1 MKIHLHFCKVKGL
14 IPKWLQTVCVCENF
28 GLQSKVVNA
37 ECAEWLNFLCAS
49 LSKVIKKPFQ
59 VEDFP
64 QGNSRNT
71 AALKRGVEKRRN
83 KKVQRLSVCCVED
96 GGDILYKPEVR
107 QGSSSMKRRRDWA
120 FISACSCS

>member
-1 MKIHLHFCKVKGL
+1 M
-14 IPKWLQTVCVCENF
+14 
-28 GLQSKVVNA
+28 VNA

-83 KKVQRLSVCCVED
+83 KKGPKCEEADCV
-96 GGDILYKPEVR
+96 LH
-107 QGSSSMKRRRDWA
+107 RRWRRY
-120 FISACSCS
+120 FV